1 MPYKPAETYAHHL
14 EGERECVNR
23 GKRKKQTQLQ
33 HPPGVH
39 LPAHIGSGREKERV
53 EDGQKQ
59 IGNTAASAP
68 KYQQER
74 SNNVGAQRHGVDC
87 KREDSWGL

>member
-1 MPYKPAETYAHHL
+1 MLIAEK
-14 EGERECVNR
+14 ERDKHSYN
-23 GKRKKQTQLQ
+23 TPL
-33 HPPGVH
+33 H